1 VFGYSLFVI
10 MTIRRNKQAIRCR
23 CHLRT
28 LAPVRLHSISHQ
40 LMGTNV
46 PPETL
51 LAETTP
57 KSFSAVER

>member
-1 VFGYSLFVI
+1 MVGYTLLAI
-10 MTIRRNKQAIRCR
+10 TTIRRDKHNIRCR